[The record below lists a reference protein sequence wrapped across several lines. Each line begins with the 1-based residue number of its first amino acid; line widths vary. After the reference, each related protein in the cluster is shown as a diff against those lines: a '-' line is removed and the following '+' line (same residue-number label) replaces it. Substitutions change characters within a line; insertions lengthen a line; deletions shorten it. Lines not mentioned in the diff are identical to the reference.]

1 MRGKSTI
8 LALMMIT
15 IVSAPLAYAE
25 PHDDGSTQTITGTE
39 TWSSDSLLD
48 GDLIIANNGILT
60 IDSSIDVGTGSSI
73 TVEEGGSLILN
84 GALNS
89 AEPVNRLFMEVF
101 NTTVLEPY
109 FQGLIDSGTLRVN
122 FASEYFTNMEVYVK
136 TNDVSQSWTG
146 EDYLDFNV
154 QFNDA
159 PELVEFSGFLQY
171 QVLVESIQAF
181 DSNGAIY
188 TLGADEWNHNNG
200 VLVLEETNAKFSVS
214 VNGEF
219 TASGATMTGAEIMC
233 SGECHLDN
241 STLSWSAP
249 INVQSSGALTAETSN
264 INGSRTYE
272 DIIVHDSGEITYDVS
287 TMTGTGGPTDMWIRL
302 LSQRII
308 ETNLKD
314 APASVHFQG
323 IGYQAKSG
331 DFILDENGAINLDG
345 YNNPETSKYIRMTEW
360 VDGNGD
366 FHEEDGSVI
375 ITLNGGNSVWNS
387 NYSITI
393 EPAPKTPSYNANI
406 ALPYVVIDSI
416 VPEDTQGTVDKGLG
430 VMLTVSNT
438 GEADVATNIKCYEG
452 NDEADV
458 ATMFVSLT
466 VGQTKQ
472 VPAVW
477 YANSSG
483 AKSLNCRITVP
494 NFFNTLA
501 EDVTSVTGTDSEL
514 VNFKEA
520 EDLED
525 IPIILYAAIVIVIIL
540 GTVIFSRVSAKKL
553 AKQQTADG
561 QSQSK
566 DYDDD
571 GIDDMIESMDEN
583 IDSDDGHE

>member
-1 MRGKSTI
+1 
-8 LALMMIT
+8 
-15 IVSAPLAYAE
+15 
-25 PHDDGSTQTITGTE
+25 
-39 TWSSDSLLD
+39 
-48 GDLIIANNGILT
+48 
-60 IDSSIDVGTGSSI
+60 
-73 TVEEGGSLILN
+73 
-84 GALNS
+84 
-89 AEPVNRLFMEVF
+89 
-101 NTTVLEPY
+101 
-109 FQGLIDSGTLRVN
+109 
-122 FASEYFTNMEVYVK
+122 
-136 TNDVSQSWTG
+136 
-146 EDYLDFNV
+146 
-154 QFNDA
+154 
-159 PELVEFSGFLQY
+159 
-171 QVLVESIQAF
+171 
-181 DSNGAIY
+181 
-188 TLGADEWNHNNG
+188 
-200 VLVLEETNAKFSVS
+200 
-214 VNGEF
+214 
-219 TASGATMTGAEIMC
+219 MC

-393 EPAPKTPSYNANI
+393 EPAPKTPSYTANI

-466 VGQTKQ
+466 VGQTKE

-520 EDLED
+520 EAVSYTHLTL
-525 IPIILYAAIVIVIIL
+525 PTKRIV
-540 GTVIFSRVSAKKL
+540 
-553 AKQQTADG
+553 
-561 QSQSK
+561 
-566 DYDDD
+566 
-571 GIDDMIESMDEN
+571 
-583 IDSDDGHE
+583 